1 MHMQSRKE
9 LQFDLND
16 ITIDNKICTSDVLIR
31 NELQSAS
38 KWNTIDFYTTYKQ
51 SREKLQSASK
61 DTQIDNG
68 VCTRHM

>member
-38 KWNTIDFYTTYKQ
+38 K
-51 SREKLQSASK
+51 
-61 DTQIDNG
+61 
-68 VCTRHM
+68 